1 MPRHAMSHV
10 YVVPKPGLQ
19 IVDPAVVRTPARF
32 LPPEGRLVELS
43 HYWTRRIA
51 DADVTVG
58 VDPSAAPAN
67 PPRKANSNNIPQER
81 RS

>member
-1 MPRHAMSHV
+1 MSHV

-32 LPPEGRLVELS
+32 LSAEGRLVELS
-43 HYWTRRIA
+43 HYWTRRVA
-51 DADVTVG
+51 DGDVTVG
-58 VDPSAAPAN
+58 VDPSAAPATA
-67 PPRKANSNNIPQER
+67 PRKAATTNSTQER